1 MVKTG
6 GSTRRRPSKAPRR
19 RRPGLWIGVLVL
31 LVGGGLLG
39 YIGFGALVSHTSVPP
54 EKNEPTMGSGCGP
67 LDSGGSGIRLKAED
81 RAPNFTLPMVTAEG
95 LNGRSIGLSSFRGYL
110 VVLEFTLSSCEVSE
124 RAATVV
130 KLINEKYSDKGLV
143 SLSVAGTFMGADLA
157 STVRFIRDYRV
168 DWTVVF
174 DERNSA
180 FNKYGVRIAPSYF
193 VIGWLGK
200 ILVKLEGEVTYLGFS
215 NVLDEI
221 LGGETSSVIEPVPS
235 VSAALGDSVTKPSSM
250 EAQWS
255 PLSSTAYRARLLWSR
270 IEQ

>member
-6 GSTRRRPSKAPRR
+6 GSTRRRASKAPRR
-19 RRPGLWIGVLVL
+19 TRPGIWVGVLVL

-39 YIGFGALVSHTSVPP
+39 YIGFGALTSHVTAPP

-67 LDSGGSGIRLKAED
+67 LDSGGSGINLKAED

-95 LNGRSIGLSSFRGYL
+95 LNGRSTGLSSFRGNL
-110 VVLEFTLSSCEVSE
+110 VVLEFTLSSCAVSE

-130 KLINEKYSDKGLV
+130 KLINEKYSSRGLV

-157 STVRFIRDYRV
+157 STARFIRDYKV
-168 DWTVVF
+168 DWVTVF
-174 DERNSA
+174 DDHNSA

-200 ILVKLEGEVTYLGFS
+200 ILAKLEGEVTYVGFS

-221 LGGETSSVIEPVPS
+221 LGGQTPSTVAHMPS
-235 VSAALGDSVTKPSSM
+235 VYAALGDSATKSSSM

-255 PLSSTAYRARLLWSR
+255 PLSSTDYRAPLLTSR
-270 IEQ
+270 IER

>member
-6 GSTRRRPSKAPRR
+6 RSTRRRASKAPRR
-19 RRPGLWIGVLVL
+19 RRPGIWIGVLVL
-31 LVGGGLLG
+31 LVGGGLMG
-39 YIGFGALVSHTSVPP
+39 YIGFGALTSEVTAPP

-67 LDSGGSGIRLKAED
+67 LDSGGSGINLRADD

-95 LNGRSIGLSSFRGYL
+95 LTGRNVGLLSFRGYL
-110 VVLEFTLSSCEVSE
+110 LVLEFTLSSCAVSE

-130 KLINEKYSDKGLV
+130 KLVNEKYSDRGLV

-193 VIGWLGK
+193 IIGWLGK
-200 ILVKLEGEVTYLGFS
+200 ILVKLEGEVTYLGLT
-215 NVLDEI
+215 NVLDEV

-235 VSAALGDSVTKPSSM
+235 VSEPLGDSVTKSSSM

-255 PLSSTAYRARLLWSR
+255 PLWSTAYRARLLWSR